1 MDSGANTMSY
11 QELPV
16 QMHPRYE
23 EFKAY
28 IDGLETDARK
38 NPNALEL
45 AFNVWLNT
53 KEQVYQLAKLQKL
66 KINQIESLKNDLDRL
81 HRERDSFQEQ
91 ARVMAECVVNDVII
105 NYAIWQAI
113 SDLERVCRHRTATA
127 AEDWLQVEAEN
138 RTHIP
143 TISYALEVLHACG
156 VEMDSK
162 IGFPNI
168 RIIYDR
174 SNNKFFGKS

>member
-1 MDSGANTMSY
+1 M

-16 QMHPRYE
+16 QMHPRYN
-23 EFKAY
+23 EFLAVVN
-28 IDGLETDARK
+28 GLKTDARK
-38 NPNALEL
+38 NPNSLEL
-45 AFNVWLNT
+45 AFNVWINN
-53 KEQVYQLAKLQKL
+53 QVAHGIDL
-66 KINQIESLKNDLDRL
+66 LKNDLDRL
-81 HRERDSFQEQ
+81 HRERDSFQQQ
-91 ARVMAECVVNDVII
+91 ARCLAESSDTIRD
-105 NYAIWQAI
+105 YAIWQAI
-113 SDLERVCRHRTATA
+113 SDLERVCRHRTATE

-143 TISYALEVLHACG
+143 TINYALEVLKACG

-174 SNNKFFGKS
+174 SKNKFFGKS

>member
-1 MDSGANTMSY
+1 MSY

-16 QMHPRYE
+16 QMHHKYQ
-23 EFKAY
+23 EFLKFMADCPHRKTPSTMETAFWAWLKAQSSDSQEVRDLV
-28 IDGLETDARK
+28 IFSSDQAVE
-38 NPNALEL
+38 
-45 AFNVWLNT
+45 
-53 KEQVYQLAKLQKL
+53 
-66 KINQIESLKNDLDRL
+66 IQILKNDLDRL

-91 ARVMAECVVNDVII
+91 ARCLAESSDTIRD
-105 NYAIWQAI
+105 YAIWQAI

-143 TISYALEVLHACG
+143 TIEYALEVLKAAG

>member
-1 MDSGANTMSY
+1 MSY

-16 QMHPRYE
+16 QMHPRYQ
-23 EFKAY
+23 EF
-28 IDGLETDARK
+28 
-38 NPNALEL
+38 L
-45 AFNVWLNT
+45 AFMTDCPYRKTPECMQTAFWAWLKT
-53 KEQVYQLAKLQKL
+53 KKEQNDDEQLSALKRDLNIKHREVAELQKQLA
-66 KINQIESLKNDLDRL
+66 IMSEEY
-81 HRERDSFQEQ
+81 ERIDSSVG
-91 ARVMAECVVNDVII
+91 RD
-105 NYAIWQAI
+105 YAIWQAI

-143 TISYALEVLHACG
+143 TINYALEVLKAYG

-174 SNNKFFGKS
+174 SKNKFFGKS

>member
-1 MDSGANTMSY
+1 MKKH
-11 QELPV
+11 EL
-16 QMHPRYE
+16 
-23 EFKAY
+23 KS
-28 IDGLETDARK
+28 
-38 NPNALEL
+38 
-45 AFNVWLNT
+45 
-53 KEQVYQLAKLQKL
+53 KL
-66 KINQIESLKNDLDRL
+66 KLCEASNLKLLLDLDRL
-81 HRERDSFQEQ
+81 HRERDSFQQQ
-91 ARVMAECVVNDVII
+91 ARALADNVAISESIVD
-105 NYAIWQAI
+105 YAIWQAI

-143 TISYALEVLHACG
+143 TINYALEVLKACG

>member
-1 MDSGANTMSY
+1 MN
-11 QELPV
+11 QQLPV
-16 QMHPRYE
+16 QMHPRYQ
-23 EFKAY
+23 EFLAFMTECPYRKTPST
-28 IDGLETDARK
+28 LETAFWAWSKKMSELCGERWLETGSPFMSDLERIDA
-38 NPNALEL
+38 
-45 AFNVWLNT
+45 
-53 KEQVYQLAKLQKL
+53 L
-66 KINQIESLKNDLDRL
+66 KKDLDRL
-81 HRERDSFQEQ
+81 HRERDSFQQQ
-91 ARVMAECVVNDVII
+91 ARCLAESSDTIRD
-105 NYAIWQAI
+105 YAIWQAI

-143 TISYALEVLHACG
+143 TINYALEVLKACG

-174 SNNKFFGKS
+174 SKNKFFGKS

>member
-1 MDSGANTMSY
+1 MSDS
-11 QELPV
+11 E
-16 QMHPRYE
+16 R
-23 EFKAY
+23 
-28 IDGLETDARK
+28 I
-38 NPNALEL
+38 NA
-45 AFNVWLNT
+45 
-53 KEQVYQLAKLQKL
+53 
-66 KINQIESLKNDLDRL
+66 LKNDLDRL
-81 HRERDSFQEQ
+81 HRERDSFQQQ

-143 TISYALEVLHACG
+143 TINYALEVLKACG
-156 VEMDSK
+156 VELDSK

-174 SNNKFFGKS
+174 SKNKFFGKS

>member
-1 MDSGANTMSY
+1 MSY

-16 QMHPRYE
+16 QMHPRYN
-23 EFKAY
+23 EFLAFVNY
-28 IDGLETDARK
+28 LETDARK

-45 AFNVWLNT
+45 AFNVWINAQSSDSQDLRDLAIFSS
-53 KEQVYQLAKLQKL
+53 EQAVE
-66 KINQIESLKNDLDRL
+66 IQILKNDLDRL
-81 HRERDSFQEQ
+81 HRERDSFQQQ
-91 ARVMAECVVNDVII
+91 ARCLAESSDTITD
-105 NYAIWQAI
+105 YAIFQAI

-143 TISYALEVLHACG
+143 TINYALEVLKAAG

>member
-1 MDSGANTMSY
+1 MKKH
-11 QELPV
+11 EL
-16 QMHPRYE
+16 
-23 EFKAY
+23 KS
-28 IDGLETDARK
+28 
-38 NPNALEL
+38 
-45 AFNVWLNT
+45 
-53 KEQVYQLAKLQKL
+53 KL
-66 KINQIESLKNDLDRL
+66 KLCEASNLKLLLDLDRL
-81 HRERDSFQEQ
+81 HRERDSFQQQ
-91 ARVMAECVVNDVII
+91 ARALADEVAISESIVD
-105 NYAIWQAI
+105 YAIWQAI

-138 RTHIP
+138 RTHIQ
-143 TISYALEVLHACG
+143 TINYALEVLKACG

>member
-1 MDSGANTMSY
+1 MSY
-11 QELPV
+11 QQSPV
-16 QMHPRYE
+16 QMHPKYQD
-23 EFKAY
+23 F
-28 IDGLETDARK
+28 
-38 NPNALEL
+38 L
-45 AFNVWLNT
+45 AFMTDCPHRKTPSTLEVAFWAWLNKSGNQSLIVVEQA
-53 KEQVYQLAKLQKL
+53 KEITA
-66 KINQIESLKNDLDRL
+66 LKNDLDRL
-81 HRERDSFQEQ
+81 HRERDSFQQQ

-127 AEDWLQVEAEN
+127 AEDWLQIEAEN

-143 TISYALEVLHACG
+143 TINYALEVLKECG
-156 VEMDSK
+156 VQIDEK

-174 SNNKFFGKS
+174 SKNKFFGKN

>member
-1 MDSGANTMSY
+1 MSY
-11 QELPV
+11 RELPV
-16 QMHPRYE
+16 QMHPRYN
-23 EFKAY
+23 EFLAFVY
-28 IDGLETDARK
+28 GLKTDARK

-45 AFNVWLNT
+45 AFNVWINAQSSYSQDLRDLAIFSS
-53 KEQVYQLAKLQKL
+53 EQAIEI
-66 KINQIESLKNDLDRL
+66 KILKNDLDRL

-143 TISYALEVLHACG
+143 TIEYALEVLNAAG

-174 SNNKFFGKS
+174 SQNKFFGKS

>member
-1 MDSGANTMSY
+1 MSY
-11 QELPV
+11 RELPV
-16 QMHPRYE
+16 QMHPRYN
-23 EFKAY
+23 EFLKFMVDCPHRKTPECMQTAFWAWLKAQSS
-28 IDGLETDARK
+28 DSQDLRD
-38 NPNALEL
+38 L
-45 AFNVWLNT
+45 AIFSS
-53 KEQVYQLAKLQKL
+53 EQAVE
-66 KINQIESLKNDLDRL
+66 IQILKNDLDRL

-143 TISYALEVLHACG
+143 TIEYALEVLKACG
-156 VEMDSK
+156 VQLDEK

-174 SNNKFFGKS
+174 SKNKFFGKS

>member
-1 MDSGANTMSY
+1 MSY
-11 QELPV
+11 RELPV
-16 QMHPRYE
+16 QMHPRYQ
-23 EFKAY
+23 EFLKFMADCPHRKTPSTMETAFWAWFK
-28 IDGLETDARK
+28 IMSELCGHRWIETDKPFVFEKAGTD
-38 NPNALEL
+38 AL
-45 AFNVWLNT
+45 
-53 KEQVYQLAKLQKL
+53 KK
-66 KINQIESLKNDLDRL
+66 DLDRL

-91 ARVMAECVVNDVII
+91 ARVMAECVVNDTII

-143 TISYALEVLHACG
+143 TINYALEVLKAAG

>member
-1 MDSGANTMSY
+1 MS
-11 QELPV
+11 ELCGE
-16 QMHPRYE
+16 RW
-23 EFKAY
+23 
-28 IDGLETDARK
+28 LETGSPFMSDSERI
-38 NPNALEL
+38 NAL
-45 AFNVWLNT
+45 
-53 KEQVYQLAKLQKL
+53 KK
-66 KINQIESLKNDLDRL
+66 DLDRK
-81 HRERDSFQEQ
+81 HRECAELQKQLAIMSEEYERIDSSVGRD
-91 ARVMAECVVNDVII
+91 
-105 NYAIWQAI
+105 YAIWQAI

-143 TISYALEVLHACG
+143 TINYALEVLKVYG

-174 SNNKFFGKS
+174 SKNKFFGKS

>member
-1 MDSGANTMSY
+1 MT
-11 QELPV
+11 ELCGE
-16 QMHPRYE
+16 RW
-23 EFKAY
+23 
-28 IDGLETDARK
+28 LETGSPFMSDSERI
-38 NPNALEL
+38 NA
-45 AFNVWLNT
+45 
-53 KEQVYQLAKLQKL
+53 
-66 KINQIESLKNDLDRL
+66 LKNDLDRL
-81 HRERDSFQEQ
+81 HRERDSFQQQ
-91 ARVMAECVVNDVII
+91 ARVLAECVVNDVII

-143 TISYALEVLHACG
+143 TINYALEVLKACG
-156 VEMDSK
+156 VQLDEK

-174 SNNKFFGKS
+174 SKNKFFGKS

>member
-1 MDSGANTMSY
+1 MSY

-16 QMHPRYE
+16 QMHPRYQ
-23 EFKAY
+23 EFLAFMADCPHRKTPST
-28 IDGLETDARK
+28 LET
-38 NPNALEL
+38 
-45 AFNVWLNT
+45 AFWAWFNKSGNQSLIVVEQA
-53 KEQVYQLAKLQKL
+53 KEITA
-66 KINQIESLKNDLDRL
+66 LKNDLDRL
-81 HRERDSFQEQ
+81 HRERDSFQQQ
-91 ARVMAECVVNDVII
+91 ARCLAESSDTIRD
-105 NYAIWQAI
+105 YAIWQAI

-127 AEDWLQVEAEN
+127 AEDWLQIEAEN

-143 TISYALEVLHACG
+143 TIANALEVLKECG

-174 SNNKFFGKS
+174 SKNKFFGKS

>member
-1 MDSGANTMSY
+1 MSY

-16 QMHPRYE
+16 QMHPRYN
-23 EFKAY
+23 EFLAFVY
-28 IDGLETDARK
+28 GLKTDARK

-45 AFNVWLNT
+45 AFNVWINAQSSDSQEVRDLAIFSS
-53 KEQVYQLAKLQKL
+53 EQAVE
-66 KINQIESLKNDLDRL
+66 IQILKNDLDRL

-91 ARVMAECVVNDVII
+91 ARCLAESSDPILRDYSV
-105 NYAIWQAI
+105 WQAI

-143 TISYALEVLHACG
+143 TINYALEVLKACG
-156 VEMDSK
+156 VQLDEK

-174 SNNKFFGKS
+174 SKNKFFGKS

>member
-1 MDSGANTMSY
+1 MSY

-16 QMHPRYE
+16 QMHSKYQ
-23 EFKAY
+23 EFLAFVY
-28 IDGLETDARK
+28 GLKTDARK

-143 TISYALEVLHACG
+143 TIEYALEALKAAG
-156 VEMDSK
+156 VQLDEK

-174 SNNKFFGKS
+174 SKNKFFGKS